1 MSVCRHYE
9 KGYCWRGDTC
19 GFLHPKEMRKHQ
31 YIKPSFPITLPEY
44 KPFVETDPNLRTLG
58 YMILECLDFRE
69 TGQCA
74 KGRQCAY
81 IHKNSQNLFGGFASC
96 IINIK

>member
-1 MSVCRHYE
+1 MSVCRHYA

-19 GFLHPKEMRKHQ
+19 GFLHPKK
-31 YIKPSFPITLPEY
+31 IIALPQ
-44 KPFVETDPNLRTLG
+44 VETDPNLRTVG
-58 YMILECLDFRE
+58 YMKLECLDFRA

-81 IHKNSQNLFGGFASC
+81 IHKNPQNLCGGFASC